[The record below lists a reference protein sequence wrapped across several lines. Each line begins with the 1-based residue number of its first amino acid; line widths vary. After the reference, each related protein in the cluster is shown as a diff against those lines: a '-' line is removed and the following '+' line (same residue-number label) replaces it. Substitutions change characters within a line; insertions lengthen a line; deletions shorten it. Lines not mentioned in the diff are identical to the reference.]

1 MFFRILFLFFVFVNL
16 ISNVKA
22 NEKQLIIDELKKI
35 NNLSFNFEQII
46 KSEIE
51 IGSCLLV
58 FNNKLKCYYKSK
70 LKKEIIIN
78 NKTLVIWQKRYN
90 KKYFYPVSKS
100 PFINILNKKNLIE
113 LIEKSD
119 LALKQNIELMYL
131 DKNKK
136 ITIFFEKNSYELIG
150 WLIEDEFQNEI
161 FFSIKIKKTNTQ
173 IEEKEFKIPS
183 ISKES
188 N

>member
-1 MFFRILFLFFVFVNL
+1 
-16 ISNVKA
+16 
-22 NEKQLIIDELKKI
+22 
-35 NNLSFNFEQII
+35 
-46 KSEIE
+46 
-51 IGSCLLV
+51 
-58 FNNKLKCYYKSK
+58 
-70 LKKEIIIN
+70 
-78 NKTLVIWQKRYN
+78 
-90 KKYFYPVSKS
+90 
-100 PFINILNKKNLIE
+100 
-113 LIEKSD
+113 
-119 LALKQNIELMYL
+119 MYL